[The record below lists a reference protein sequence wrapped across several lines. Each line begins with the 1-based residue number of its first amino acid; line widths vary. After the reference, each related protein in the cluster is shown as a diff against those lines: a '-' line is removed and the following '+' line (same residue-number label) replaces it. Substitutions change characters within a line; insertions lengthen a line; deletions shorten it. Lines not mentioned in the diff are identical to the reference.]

1 MRIIFSSFIFFSF
14 FSYFLIFRI
23 FHLISSFAPHL
34 IATSSSSC
42 SSRVL
47 YLAECWTF
55 CFLEVDGSVLKT
67 LFHWFDHHFSVMRIC
82 VWGVRLDHSFQ
93 YWLISA
99 VGQCGGLGRRARPLA
114 LCEGYPNIVQAC
126 DDSKAGCANK
136 RLVYPFSGPSGRG
149 GTYAAGARLRHATVA
164 NHVLLL
170 HHSPP
175 SKAALHSV
183 LSWLT
188 RLFHPSMSCTG
199 ADLLYCSTR
208 LCSTYVVGA
217 GLWMGVLS
225 THK

>member
-99 VGQCGGLGRRARPLA
+99 VGQCGRGWAGARARPLA
-114 LCEGYPNIVQAC
+114 LCCEGYPNIVQAC

-175 SKAALHSV
+175 SP
-183 LSWLT
+183 
-188 RLFHPSMSCTG
+188 RRRCTQYS
-199 ADLLYCSTR
+199 AD
-208 LCSTYVVGA
+208 
-217 GLWMGVLS
+217 
-225 THK
+225 

>member
-1 MRIIFSSFIFFSF
+1 MRIIFSSFIFFS
-14 FSYFLIFRI
+14 YFLIFHI

-99 VGQCGGLGRRARPLA
+99 VGQCGGGWAGARARPLA

-136 RLVYPFSGPSGRG
+136 RLVYSFSGPSGQAGGVALTPPPPPPLGERARG
-149 GTYAAGARLRHATVA
+149 T
-164 NHVLLL
+164 
-170 HHSPP
+170 PP
-175 SKAALHSV
+175 LP
-183 LSWLT
+183 T
-188 RLFHPSMSCTG
+188 TCFYCTIAPPPRRRCTQYS
-199 ADLLYCSTR
+199 AD
-208 LCSTYVVGA
+208 
-217 GLWMGVLS
+217 
-225 THK
+225 

>member
-1 MRIIFSSFIFFSF
+1 MRIIFSSFIF

-99 VGQCGGLGRRARPLA
+99 VGQCGGW
-114 LCEGYPNIVQAC
+114 
-126 DDSKAGCANK
+126 
-136 RLVYPFSGPSGRG
+136 
-149 GTYAAGARLRHATVA
+149 AGARGRWHFAKVIQTLYKLVMIVRLAVQTKGLFTPSLGRAGGVALTPPLRARGTPSLPTTCFYCTIA
-164 NHVLLL
+164 
-170 HHSPP
+170 PP
-175 SKAALHSV
+175 P
-183 LSWLT
+183 
-188 RLFHPSMSCTG
+188 RRRCTQYS
-199 ADLLYCSTR
+199 AD
-208 LCSTYVVGA
+208 
-217 GLWMGVLS
+217 
-225 THK
+225 

>member
-1 MRIIFSSFIFFSF
+1 MVKEAIVKWYYVHSIALYYNTKLVRYYNHLGYFSRK
-14 FSYFLIFRI
+14 YVPGML
-23 FHLISSFAPHL
+23 PT
-34 IATSSSSC
+34 ATVTSLKIPNVYSC
-42 SSRVL
+42 MH
-47 YLAECWTF
+47 Y
-55 CFLEVDGSVLKT
+55 

>member
-1 MRIIFSSFIFFSF
+1 MHIQ
-14 FSYFLIFRI
+14 Y
-23 FHLISSFAPHL
+23 
-34 IATSSSSC
+34 SC
-42 SSRVL
+42 MH
-47 YLAECWTF
+47 Y
-55 CFLEVDGSVLKT
+55 

-82 VWGVRLDHSFQ
+82 VWGVRFDHSFQ

-99 VGQCGGLGRRARPLA
+99 VGQCGGGWAGARARPLA

-136 RLVYPFSGPSGRG
+136 RLVYSFSGPSGQADGRG
-149 GTYAAGARLRHATVA
+149 GTYAAAVGARARGTPPLPTTCFYCTIA
-164 NHVLLL
+164 
-170 HHSPP
+170 PP

-208 LCSTYVVGA
+208 LCSTYVCSRGWAFGWVSWAHTNRQKYGRQA
-217 GLWMGVLS
+217 Y
-225 THK
+225 

>member
-1 MRIIFSSFIFFSF
+1 MRIIFSSFIF

-99 VGQCGGLGRRARPLA
+99 VGQCGGW
-114 LCEGYPNIVQAC
+114 
-126 DDSKAGCANK
+126 
-136 RLVYPFSGPSGRG
+136 
-149 GTYAAGARLRHATVA
+149 AGARGRWHFAKVIQTLYKLVMIVRLAVQTKGLFTPSLGRAGGRAGWHLRRRRCGRA
-164 NHVLLL
+164 L
-170 HHSPP
+170 
-175 SKAALHSV
+175 AARHRCQPRAF
-183 LSWLT
+183 T
-188 RLFHPSMSCTG
+188 AP
-199 ADLLYCSTR
+199 
-208 LCSTYVVGA
+208 
-217 GLWMGVLS
+217 
-225 THK
+225 